1 MPESPT
7 RNHEAPSRL
16 SAVSSAVS
24 SAESPTTPASGT
36 HPATLDGTGALL
48 APSTSPGDTPTNP
61 GATPASAPPL
71 PDTTSS
77 PQATSTPPCDAQ
89 TPSLAAPILVS
100 ACLAGQPCRYD
111 GRAKPDPGII
121 AMVEEGRAIPVCAEV
136 LGGLPTPRP
145 AAEIYGGDGRD
156 VLAGRAHVRTAQG
169 LDVSAHFIAGARE
182 VARIAHEVGAQQA
195 ILQERS
201 PSCGAGKVYDGTHS
215 GTLVDGQGVL
225 AALLREEGLDVQ
237 AAQPS

>member
-7 RNHEAPSRL
+7 RNHEAPPRL
-16 SAVSSAVS
+16 SAVS
-24 SAESPTTPASGT
+24 SAESPITPASGT

>member
-7 RNHEAPSRL
+7 RNHEAPPRL
-16 SAVSSAVS
+16 SAVS

-36 HPATLDGTGALL
+36 NPATLDGTSALL
-48 APSTSPGDTPTNP
+48 TPSTSPGDTPTNP

>member
-16 SAVSSAVS
+16 SAVSSA
-24 SAESPTTPASGT
+24 ESPITPASGT

-48 APSTSPGDTPTNP
+48 MPSTSPGDNPTNP
-61 GATPASAPPL
+61 GATPATPASAPPL

-77 PQATSTPPCDAQ
+77 PLATSTPPYDAQ
-89 TPSLAAPILVS
+89 TPSLTAPILVS

-145 AAEIYGGDGRD
+145 AAEIHGGDGRD

-182 VARIAHEVGAQQA
+182 VARIAHEIGARKA